1 MFMRTKTEPI
11 VAEHHFVLNPSL
23 KFIFCG
29 EDEILVLHGV
39 RSQFNQTIRDEGRS
53 HLLGR
58 VLRRLASPASLRDLQ
73 EQKVVEEDE
82 LEDVEELLSTLASQG
97 FISPADESPI
107 ASYLNAITG
116 ENQIC
121 DNIRLG
127 IVGAGYIGSRVAEE
141 LAKIGVGHMQV
152 LDDRQVENVAVD
164 QAQFNLPQTYIE
176 KGRSYV
182 ECLESHLS
190 ELGYNRFKAIKE
202 PYHNQEAVE
211 SLFSD
216 SNFVVATSEVFSSHL
231 FHTMDL
237 AALSA
242 EKPWMSAFMDGSESC
257 IGPIYVPGETC
268 CYNEFEIQS
277 EATLSIQNSEYYTY
291 KEEMSKN
298 GIYSHQFA
306 FPPYASIA
314 AGFVASTVSSFL
326 LSGKSFLVGRC
337 LRINFEKPYVDYEEI
352 LKLPRSPVSVGMRN
366 GYRHLF
372 L

>member
-1 MFMRTKTEPI
+1 MRTKTEPI

-97 FISPADESPI
+97 FISSADESPI

-116 ENQIC
+116 ENQIF
-121 DNIRLG
+121 DNICLG
-127 IVGAGYIGSRVAEE
+127 IVGAGYIGSRIAEE

-202 PYHNQEAVE
+202 PYHNQGAIE

-216 SNFVVATSEVFSSHL
+216 SNFVVVTSEVFSSHL

-237 AALSA
+237 TALSA
-242 EKPWMSAFMDGSESC
+242 EKPWMSAFIDGSESC

-314 AGFVASTVSSFL
+314 AGFAASTVSSFL
-326 LSGKSFLVGRC
+326 LSGKSSLVGRC

-352 LKLPRSPVSVGMRN
+352 LKLPRSPVSVGMRS

>member
-1 MFMRTKTEPI
+1 MRPKTEPI

-39 RSQFNQTIRDEGRS
+39 RSEFNQTIRDEGRS
-53 HLLGR
+53 HLLSR
-58 VLRRLASPASLRDLQ
+58 VLRRLTSPTSLHDLQ
-73 EQKVVEEDE
+73 KQKVVGEDE
-82 LEDVEELLSTLASQG
+82 LEDVEELLTTLASQG
-97 FISPADESPI
+97 FISSADESPI
-107 ASYLNAITG
+107 VSYLNAITD
-116 ENQIC
+116 ENQVFDNNNIC
-121 DNIRLG
+121 LG
-127 IVGAGYIGSRVAEE
+127 IVGAGYLGSRVAAE
-141 LAKIGVGHMQV
+141 LAKVGVGHMQV
-152 LDDRQVENVAVD
+152 LDDRQIENVAVD
-164 QAQFNLPQTYIE
+164 QAQFDLLPTYIE
-176 KGRSYV
+176 KGRPYV

-190 ELGYNRFKAIKE
+190 DLGYDRFKAIKE
-202 PYHNQEAVE
+202 SYHNQDALE

-216 SNFVVATSEVFSSHL
+216 SNFFVATSEVFSSHL

-298 GIYSHQFA
+298 GLYSHQFA

-314 AGFVASTVSSFL
+314 AGFVAGTATSFL
-326 LSGKSFLVGRC
+326 LSGKSFLIGRC
-337 LRINFEKPYVDYEEI
+337 FRINFEKPYVDYEEI
-352 LKLPRSPVSVGMRN
+352 LKLPRSPISVSMRN
-366 GYRHLF
+366 GYRHMF